1 MTVLSSPSVIY
12 EGTTF
17 TLTCSIELFE
27 EVSGLVTLN
36 MAWTGPGGATLTGT
50 LSGSE
55 TSYISTSMADTPGN
69 YTCSARLVSNYKH
82 LSSSLETK
90 NVVMILTGTLESTFG
105 LIFLFLMLC
114 YQVNVLMPLFHI
126 LNS

>member
-1 MTVLSSPSVIY
+1 MTALSSPSVIY

-27 EVSGLVTLN
+27 ELSGLATLN
-36 MAWTGPGGATLTGT
+36 VTWTGPAGATLTGT

-55 TSYISTSMADTPGN
+55 ASYISTSMADTPGN

-82 LSSSLETK
+82 LFSSLEAK
-90 NVVMILTGTLESTFG
+90 NVIMILTGRLESTYG
-105 LIFLFLMLC
+105 HILLFLILC